1 AARDAGRSLPSRAVW
16 ITFDDGDPTVV
27 HDAQPLLRERSM
39 TATVFVCPGL
49 IESGRRTWWSIVRLA
64 GQAGRGAEIDGQLL
78 AGPALVEV
86 LKRVPDP
93 RRREVVDELEQHV
106 AAPTGPV
113 QLSLAE
119 LRGWQDAGM
128 EVGNHTW
135 DHPCLDA
142 CTESEQTRQIAVA
155 HDW

>member
-1 AARDAGRSLPSRAVW
+1 A
-16 ITFDDGDPTVV
+16 
-27 HDAQPLLRERSM
+27 HDAQPLLQERSM

-49 IESGRRTWWSIVRLA
+49 IESGRRTWWSIVGLA

-78 AGPALVEV
+78 AGPALGEDRQ
-86 LKRVPDP
+86 RVPDP
-93 RRREVVDELEQHV
+93 RRRELRDGPEQHL

-113 QLSLAE
+113 QLSLDE

-155 HDW
+155 HDWISANLVPQHAFFAYPSGKA